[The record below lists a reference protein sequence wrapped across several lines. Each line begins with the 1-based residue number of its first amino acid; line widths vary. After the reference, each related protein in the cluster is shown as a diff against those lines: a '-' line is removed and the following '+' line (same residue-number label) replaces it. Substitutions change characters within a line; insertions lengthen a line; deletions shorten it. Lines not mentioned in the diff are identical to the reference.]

1 MDARG
6 VALAEGLR
14 AVQEARWAEA
24 RERLEAALADGP
36 PVAAGLDGLAQAL
49 WFLGDGPGAI
59 AARARAFDAHLD
71 DGDPGG
77 AATSAVWISHQH
89 SVRGRRSAASGWLAR
104 AETVLDGVPECPG
117 SGWVAVERARRAP
130 VGVEQARCAREAVAI
145 ARRTRDT
152 DLEVFATSL
161 LGRAEVAAGHPVRG
175 MALLEEAMVAATSGR
190 VRNTHTLGEAYCNL
204 VMACADAGDW
214 ERATE
219 WCEHVDAF
227 ARTVGAA
234 PLVGACRAVH
244 ADVLL
249 TTGHWSEAEAALES
263 ALDVHAHAIPEL
275 GDPAA
280 ALLAEL
286 RVRQGRLTEAAA
298 LLADRAETP
307 SSLRALALLRL
318 AQDRAGEAVALL
330 ERGLRGS
337 AGDTLRTSRLLA
349 TLVDAEL
356 ASGALAAAA
365 DAAHRLGEAATDGLR
380 LTAALS
386 GLASARVAHAAGR
399 PDDAAEPSRRAL
411 AEFLVLAMPLDAASA
426 RLELARALA
435 PSARETAADEA
446 RVARSVFDGLGATA
460 SRAAAERLLASLAAV
475 RAPRGLGAL
484 TDREREVLDLVARG
498 LTNARIAQ
506 ALVITEKTAGHHVS
520 NILAKLGVRNRTEAA
535 ARLVASRS

>member
-14 AVQEARWAEA
+14 ALQEARWAEA
-24 RERLEAALADGP
+24 RERLEAALVEGA
-36 PVAAGLDGLAQAL
+36 PVAAGLDGLALAL

-59 AARARAFDAHLD
+59 AARERAFDVHLD

-77 AATSAVWISHQH
+77 AATCAVWISHQH
-89 SVRGRRSAASGWLAR
+89 SLRGRRSASSGWLAR
-104 AETVLDGVPECPG
+104 AESVLDGVPECAG
-117 SGWVAVERARRAP
+117 SGWVAVERARHAP
-130 VGVEQARCAREAVAI
+130 LGLEQARCAQEAVAI
-145 ARRTRDT
+145 ARRTRDA

-161 LGRAEVAAGHPVRG
+161 LGRAEVAAGHAVRG

-190 VRNTHTLGEAYCNL
+190 VRNAHTLGEAYCNL

-227 ARTVGAA
+227 ARTAGAA

-249 TTGHWSEAEAALES
+249 TTGHWPEAEAALES
-263 ALDVHAHAIPEL
+263 ALDIHAHAVPEL

-286 RVRQGRLTEAAA
+286 RVRQGRLAEAAD
-298 LLADRAETP
+298 LLAHRAETP
-307 SSLRALALLRL
+307 SALRTLALLRL
-318 AQDRAGEAVALL
+318 AQGRPAEAVVLL

-349 TLVDAEL
+349 TLVDAQL
-356 ASGALAAAA
+356 ASGALAAAD
-365 DAAHRLGEAATDGLR
+365 DAARRLGEAAADGLR

-399 PDDAAEPSRRAL
+399 PDDAAEPARRSL

-435 PSARETAADEA
+435 PSAREAAADEA
-446 RVARSVFDGLGATA
+446 RVARSVFDGLGATSA
-460 SRAAAERLLASLAAV
+460 RDDADRLLGSLGAG

-484 TDREREVLDLVARG
+484 TDRELEVLDLVARG
-498 LTNARIAQ
+498 LTNARIAHT
-506 ALVITEKTAGHHVS
+506 LVITEKTAGHHVS
-520 NILAKLGVRNRTEAA
+520 NILAKLGVHNRTEAA